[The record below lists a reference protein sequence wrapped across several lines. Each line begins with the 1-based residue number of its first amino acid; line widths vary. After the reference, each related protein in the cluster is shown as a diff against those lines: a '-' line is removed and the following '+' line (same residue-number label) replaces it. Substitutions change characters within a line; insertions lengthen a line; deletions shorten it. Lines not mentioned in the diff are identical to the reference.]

1 MIRRICVVA
10 LSVALI
16 GFFAGALFGQSDVII
31 NIQERG
37 TAKIKIGIPAFKQ
50 DPESAV
56 VLSRAGNE
64 MTSVLREDLSFS
76 GIFEVFDEVSG
87 MPPMGTNPTGND
99 RLFAPLNEW
108 IPLDVQ
114 GVIQGMYKAVG
125 GDVRFECV
133 LLDVES
139 KTRIVGKSYTGPP
152 RSTRQSA
159 HRFADEVVYRYT
171 GERGIAETSIA
182 YAKAKGD
189 HKEIHIMDYDG
200 HNSYQLTFDK
210 NIALSPDWSP
220 DGGKLVF
227 TSYKDNNP
235 DAYIVDLKAKTYN
248 RISGY
253 IGLNAAPAFSPD
265 GKTLAITL
273 SKSGNPEIYLLDL
286 ESRELTRITR
296 NRRADTSPTWSPNGR
311 ELAFVSDRSGFP
323 QIYIVDREGVN
334 LRRLTYNGYN
344 NTSPAWSP
352 EGDKIAYVS
361 MTRGRGDI
369 YTIHPTGAALERLT
383 YNGGNEDPSW
393 SPGGRYLAYT
403 SKQSS
408 HKDIYIMRA
417 NGAGKKRVTFGGGDN
432 MSPAWSPQ

>member
-1 MIRRICVVA
+1 MMRRASIVA

-16 GFFAGALFGQSDVII
+16 VFFATALFGQSDVII
-31 NIQERG
+31 NIVERG

-50 DPESAV
+50 DKESAV
-56 VLSRAGNE
+56 VLSSAGNE
-64 MTSVLREDLSFS
+64 MTTVLREDLAFS
-76 GIFEVFDEVSG
+76 GLFEVFNS
-87 MPPMGTNPTGND
+87 PPLGTNPPGENQP
-99 RLFAPLNEW
+99 FAPLKVW

-114 GVIQGMYKAVG
+114 GVIQGKYKAVG

-139 KTRIVGKSYTGPP
+139 KTRIVGKSYTGPL
-152 RSTRQSA
+152 RSIRQSA

-171 GERGIAETSIA
+171 GKRGVAETSIA
-182 YAKAKGD
+182 YTKKKGD
-189 HKEIHIMDYDG
+189 SKEIHIMDYDG
-200 HNSYQLTFDK
+200 HNSYQLTLDK
-210 NIALSPDWSP
+210 SIALSPDWSP

-235 DAYIVDLKAKTYN
+235 DTYIVDLKAKTSV
-248 RISGY
+248 RVSGY
-253 IGLNAAPAFSPD
+253 IGLNTAPAFSPD

-286 ESRELTRITR
+286 ESGDLTQLTE

-311 ELAFVSDRSGFP
+311 ELAFVSDRSGYP

-352 EGDKIAYVS
+352 EGDRIAYVS
-361 MTRGRGDI
+361 MARGRGDI
-369 YTIHPTGAALERLT
+369 YAIHPSGTSLERLT

-393 SPGGRYLAYT
+393 APGGRYLAYS
-403 SKQSS
+403 SKQSGQ
-408 HKDIYIMRA
+408 KDIYIMRA
-417 NGAGKKRVTFGGGDN
+417 DGTGKRRVTFGGGDN
-432 MSPAWSPQ
+432 MSPAWSPH